1 MGPDSRFVGSPVF
14 VFMDDATQM
23 LVDGIEVIEDSV
35 GATINWNGGPYPC
48 AGGAELGGK
57 MLGYGGYRTT
67 AQVTIVARAAV
78 FPAKR
83 PREKDKLIYTSAPD
97 ADPRALRIDNLTVFR
112 NAVLVMECTDP
123 NQGA

>member
-1 MGPDSRFVGSPVF
+1 
-14 VFMDDATQM
+14 MDDATQM
-23 LVDGIEVIEDSV
+23 LVDGIGAIEESV
-35 GATINWNGGPYPC
+35 GATLTWNGNNYPC

-57 MLGYGGYRTT
+57 MLGFGGYRTT
-67 AQVTIVARAAV
+67 AQVTIVARTAM

-83 PREKDKLIYTSAPD
+83 PKEKDSIVYLSDPE

-112 NAVLVMECTDP
+112 KAFLVFECTDP